1 MNTKINTK
9 PFKIQIDKGAFA
21 VAKRAAL
28 MIERQAKI
36 NMDPLYT
43 SNYRWSKI
51 HPDLL
56 SEKRTG
62 LARASIHTW
71 WEQGQYNIKV
81 GSTSNVMASGGGGV
95 RGKLLSTTN
104 DVGKI
109 NSGIAGSSVN
119 YFPYLEFGT
128 WAIPPLGMLRSAF
141 DEVKRG
147 FR

>member
-51 HPDLL
+51 HPDLM

-62 LARASIHTW
+62 LARASIHAW
-71 WEQGQYNIKV
+71 WNRTDHWVRI
-81 GSTSNVMASGGGGV
+81 GSTADTMKKGV
-95 RGKLLSTTN
+95 A
-104 DVGKI
+104 
-109 NSGIAGSSVN
+109 GIAGSSVN

-141 DEVKRG
+141 DEVRKG